1 MIQVTFIGTGSA
13 FTTRRRT
20 NIALLVRHGG
30 SSLLIECG
38 PAILFQLDQANSAPN
53 QIDYLFISHRH
64 GDHILGLPMFL
75 LMCSLGGASKS
86 VTILGN
92 QDVIRAGQELTH
104 VAYPELDQRLDDVTW
119 TDMPIDAPHRM
130 QLKPS
135 LKLSTLPTRHSQNA
149 PVLAL
154 RLDFQESGHSLVYTG
169 DTVYNEEIAEFAVG
183 CDLLIHEA
191 NFSETLHPGVKAEG
205 YGHSTVRQ
213 AARTAAQAQCD
224 ILALVHLASDCMGCE
239 EQIHAEAA
247 QAFDGQ
253 IMIPYDGA
261 TLYLP
266 ELESTK
272 D

>member
-119 TDMPIDAPHRM
+119 TGMPIDAPHRM

-191 NFSETLHPGVKAEG
+191 NFSETLHPGVKA
-205 YGHSTVRQ
+205 
-213 AARTAAQAQCD
+213 QCD